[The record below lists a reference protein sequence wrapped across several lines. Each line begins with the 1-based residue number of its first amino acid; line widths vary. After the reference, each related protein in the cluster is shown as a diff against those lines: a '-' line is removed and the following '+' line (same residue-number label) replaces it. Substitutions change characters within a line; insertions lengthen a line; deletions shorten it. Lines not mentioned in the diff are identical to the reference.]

1 MLAVLLWPMWWVCVF
16 ASSLVLMK
24 CGIYSKLILI
34 IFFHHLLRS
43 LVSFALKSLSH
54 FSSMWI
60 ILFFYFRFL
69 CWPRS
74 QMPSVSSLHEY
85 GPIGTRFN
93 DFIIYSR
100 FSFPIGA
107 HSAAAGCYC
116 WCCCKGTTND
126 QKRLADNIAIER
138 TICIMKAP
146 LNHHPHHDADQIWS
160 LAHTQTQKYWR

>member
-1 MLAVLLWPMWWVCVF
+1 MSVCVRWF
-16 ASSLVLMK
+16 VGAHEMWDIFQINIDHFFPSS
-24 CGIYSKLILI
+24 S
-34 IFFHHLLRS
+34 
-43 LVSFALKSLSH
+43 SFACFVRFEISFSL
-54 FSSMWI
+54 
-60 ILFFYFRFL
+60 LVDVNYFFFFIFRFL

-116 WCCCKGTTND
+116 WCCCKGTTNG

-160 LAHTQTQKYWR
+160 LAHTQTKYWR